1 MIVKVLV
8 QSDHDHAVISIFFL
22 NWVLKELGA
31 FGNYVAFEHS
41 LIEHVGKNFCSN
53 LLGICFEVDF
63 DVFEGHFLDG
73 SVNLE
78 VVCWEVEQFDEDFV
92 VFMAGVKSQQLMKV
106 LQSFVNVD
114 IFQWSG
120 GQSW

>member
-1 MIVKVLV
+1 M
-8 QSDHDHAVISIFFL
+8 
-22 NWVLKELGA
+22 
-31 FGNYVAFEHS
+31 
-41 LIEHVGKNFCSN
+41 
-53 LLGICFEVDF
+53 DF